1 MTTQEL
7 YEKFSV
13 VLIYEHLDES
23 LVLMKRR
30 LCWQLDDILYL
41 KFHYTNHDQW
51 NRNEVSDLLAQKI
64 RKWNEAD
71 VFLYDFFNKTLW
83 KEINYEGESFWK
95 ELKEF
100 KANQQAIENDCVQ
113 SESVKFDEKFSLS
126 ELPTTKKMINES
138 KTIVELNYQ
147 GEEYRNRNNNNK
159 EAPRN
164 RSLRELLVNSKIFK
178 NKVPDKDKKTPSQ
191 KHYLKSVGE
200 GEESF
205 NSDQI
210 INIDDNNNLVGTE
223 RGYIKDK
230 TIRTSTSNDGNLY
243 TENNIL
249 IGSGTGKPM
258 SKDITNIDRM
268 LSKTATSWNK
278 YMCKKL
284 LMTELEYLDYFRR
297 KHAYGKAAQRK

>member
-268 LSKTATSWNK
+268 LSRTATSWNK